1 MRRLWRWLREIPA
14 NESLDA
20 DGHLAVGVL
29 ATIRCAHGLE
39 QMVEPGRQAG
49 HGRRRRGDSHRA
61 PPEDAGRTGV
71 RLTAN
76 VDKCSRCI
84 RKLLTSRPDVTPR
97 WSGREQGAGSDA
109 RRSGR
114 SVPLRNLTDELF
126 KHLARLWRWLPHR
139 GWLVLLC
146 RTGLLVRVHWLWLQ
160 EAGQFLQRHAAPN
173 RTLLERM
180 FC

>member
-1 MRRLWRWLREIPA
+1 MLPHDGQA
-14 NESLDA
+14 ES
-20 DGHLAVGVL
+20 
-29 ATIRCAHGLE
+29 R
-39 QMVEPGRQAG
+39 AG
-49 HGRRRRGDSHRA
+49 
-61 PPEDAGRTGV
+61 
-71 RLTAN
+71 
-76 VDKCSRCI
+76 
-84 RKLLTSRPDVTPR
+84 
-97 WSGREQGAGSDA
+97 GSDA

-146 RTGLLVRVHWLWLQ
+146 RTGLLVRVHWFWLQ
-160 EAGQFLQRHAAPN
+160 EAGQFFAAARRPN